1 MRSGLGSHTASRVC
15 TGTDPN
21 VLPVTWAFMEVVL
34 DHLRDMSCYGF
45 AGVDNPHFCFDTG
58 KTAMPYSGARQTL
71 RAVNEAV
78 KNA

>member
-1 MRSGLGSHTASRVC
+1 
-15 TGTDPN
+15 
-21 VLPVTWAFMEVVL
+21 
-34 DHLRDMSCYGF
+34 MSCNGF